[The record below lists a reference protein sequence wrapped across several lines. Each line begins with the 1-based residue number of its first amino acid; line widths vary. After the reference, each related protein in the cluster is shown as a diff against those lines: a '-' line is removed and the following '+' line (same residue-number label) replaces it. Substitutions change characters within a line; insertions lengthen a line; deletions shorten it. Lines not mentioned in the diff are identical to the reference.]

1 MFMYLVSVDPMGR
14 SFLAKSGMNET
25 IVCLSTEAL
34 LPFVYYKF
42 ALLQLLVYFNKIVT
56 IEWAEPCIGTW
67 IREDCCLPY
76 FFPFASPEN
85 AGQCCFSW
93 LILSNFFE
101 QHHSHTYYKF
111 KNLPLSINIL
121 AWPQLQLGVYRTR
134 AIITRSWFETALD
147 YKPQYFLKNYLF
159 LVHK

>member
-1 MFMYLVSVDPMGR
+1 MSSFWWIKFGAVSYLLSCTQQKIFGVLVFSFMYLVSVDPMDR
-14 SFLAKSGMNET
+14 SFLAKSGMNKT
-25 IVCLSTEAL
+25 IGCLSTEAL
-34 LPFVYYKF
+34 LPFLYYQF
-42 ALLQLLVYFNKIVT
+42 ALLQLLVYFNKILT

-101 QHHSHTYYKF
+101 QHHSHTYCKF
-111 KNLPLSINIL
+111 KNLPLSISIL
-121 AWPQLQLGVYRTR
+121 AWPHFFSR
-134 AIITRSWFETALD
+134 A
-147 YKPQYFLKNYLF
+147 
-159 LVHK
+159 